1 MNNEYSRRDFLAM
14 ASVPAAIWAKRPLH
28 HPKEISLDGA
38 TFDIIRNK
46 GAARRYLLIHGD
58 EETARQVLT
67 GHIESHR
74 GTAFLI
80 RNHTRDVEIDGGK
93 LDPNRM
99 FSRPGA
105 EANLRKLNPDWTE
118 AQLTEALDLLDQG
131 RGRLLDALFPPDNG
145 LLLALH
151 NNTEGYSVEDE
162 IELSDTRSMAEP
174 NNPHAFFLCTDPDD
188 YKIMA
193 KSPYNVV
200 QEKFVRASD
209 DGSLSRR
216 AAASYIRY
224 VNLEVRM
231 GETARQKEMLDWA
244 EKHLP

>member
-1 MNNEYSRRDFLAM
+1 MNREYSRRDFLAM
-14 ASVPAAIWAKRPLH
+14 ASVPGAIWARRPFH
-28 HPKEISLDGA
+28 HPKEISLAGA
-38 TFDIIRNK
+38 TFDIVRNK
-46 GAARRYLLIHGD
+46 SAARRYLLIHGD

-67 GHIESHR
+67 SHIQSHR

-80 RNHTRDVEIDGGK
+80 RNHTREVEIDGGK

-105 EANLRKLNPDWTE
+105 EANLRHLNPNWTDD
-118 AQLTEALDLLDQG
+118 QVNEALDLLDQG
-131 RGRLLDALFPPDNG
+131 RNALLDALFPPANG

-151 NNTEGYSVEDE
+151 NNSQGYSVEAEFELDE
-162 IELSDTRSMAEP
+162 IRSMQQPA
-174 NNPHAFFLCTDPDD
+174 NPRAFFLCTDPDD
-188 YKIMA
+188 FKILA

-200 QEKFVRASD
+200 QEKFVRAPD

-224 VNLEVRM
+224 VNLEVQM
-231 GETARQKEMLDWA
+231 GDAAHQQEMLDWA